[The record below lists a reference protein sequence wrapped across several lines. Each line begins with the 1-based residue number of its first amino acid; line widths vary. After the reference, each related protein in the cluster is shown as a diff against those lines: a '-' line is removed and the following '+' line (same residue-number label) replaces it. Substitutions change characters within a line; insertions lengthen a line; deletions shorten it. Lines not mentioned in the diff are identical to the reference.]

1 MAIVDIRSM
10 ISGKEKLI
18 TSVEV
23 VRMYPIEKY
32 APLIGVNNES
42 GLLLIATSDMHYVG
56 KRIRYGDRLVY
67 VTEDNVE
74 IEGVIKFCNLEV

>member
-1 MAIVDIRSM
+1 MAIVDIKSM
-10 ISGKEKLI
+10 ISRKENLI
-18 TSVEV
+18 PRIGV

-32 APLIGVNNES
+32 APRIGVNNES